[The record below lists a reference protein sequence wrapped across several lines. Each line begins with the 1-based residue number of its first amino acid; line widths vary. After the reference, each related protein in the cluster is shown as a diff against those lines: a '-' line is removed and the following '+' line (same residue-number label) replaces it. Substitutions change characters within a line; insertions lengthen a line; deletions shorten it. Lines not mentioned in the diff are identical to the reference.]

1 MGAIFRG
8 YCRYFL
14 EYESDK
20 VICGSNIHNDGYRAN
35 AIKTLKSAI
44 KKVRKEEA
52 EHNPRNFKIYDS
64 DGELEYNEQKGH
76 EFVPAVYEEN

>member
-1 MGAIFRG
+1 MGAIYRG
-8 YCRYFL
+8 YKRYFL

-20 VICGSNIHNDGYRAN
+20 VICGSNKHYDYRAN
-35 AIKTLKSAI
+35 SIKTLKSAI

-52 EHNPRNFKIYDS
+52 EYNPRNFVIYDS

-76 EFVPAVYEEN
+76 EHVPAVYEEK